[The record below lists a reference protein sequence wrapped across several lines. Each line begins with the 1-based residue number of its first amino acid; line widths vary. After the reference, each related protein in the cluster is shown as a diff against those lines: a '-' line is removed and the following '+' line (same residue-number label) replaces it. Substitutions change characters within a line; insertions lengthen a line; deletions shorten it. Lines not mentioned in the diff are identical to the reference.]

1 MERHELLE
9 LMATLQLSG
18 MRTAFD
24 EVVADGLRRQ
34 HTFHQMF
41 GALLQAEVA
50 EKRARSIRYQMGA
63 ARLPLAKTVED
74 FRFAGTPINE
84 ALVRDLHAGGFLAS
98 QRNAVLVGGTGSGK
112 THLSLA
118 IVANC
123 IRNGAR
129 GRFFTAIDLANRL
142 EAESRAGKAGAL
154 ASQLARVDL
163 VVLDEL
169 GYLPFPQSGGQLLF
183 HLISRLYERTSII
196 VTTNLAFA
204 DWPSIFGDAKN
215 DDRPARPAHP
225 PLRHHRDRQRQ
236 LALQEPQLIPPLAQ
250 VGTQALPRT
259 APPAR
264 LDPRG
269 ATRGPL
275 LCATWTSCYFLNLRG
290 GQHLDAD
297 PGQHLDAD

>member
-1 MERHELLE
+1 
-9 LMATLQLSG
+9 MATLQLSG

-84 ALVRDLHAGGFLAS
+84 ALVRDLHAGGFLAT
-98 QRNAVLVGGTGSGK
+98 QRNAVFVGGTGSGK

-142 EAESRAGKAGAL
+142 EAESRASKAGAL

-169 GYLPFPQSGGQLLF
+169 GYLPFPQSGG
-183 HLISRLYERTSII
+183 S
-196 VTTNLAFA
+196 
-204 DWPSIFGDAKN
+204 
-215 DDRPARPAHP
+215 
-225 PLRHHRDRQRQ
+225 
-236 LALQEPQLIPPLAQ
+236 
-250 VGTQALPRT
+250 
-259 APPAR
+259 
-264 LDPRG
+264 
-269 ATRGPL
+269 
-275 LCATWTSCYFLNLRG
+275 SCST
-290 GQHLDAD
+290 
-297 PGQHLDAD
+297 